1 LGATE
6 RSGHRFTIITGGP
19 GASKTSLIDELRR
32 RGFAGT
38 REAGRA
44 IIADQD
50 LIGWRATHTGD
61 AALFAELMLA
71 WEMRSYRMAE
81 DIQARAVFFDRG
93 IPELTGY
100 MRMIGRPVPRHME
113 TAARVFRYRP
123 TVCLAPPWPELYTT
137 DAERKQDHAEAV
149 ATCDAVR
156 AAYLSH
162 GYQPIDLP
170 LAPVAERAD
179 FVLARR

>member
-6 RSGHRFTIITGGP
+6 PSGHRFTIITGGP
-19 GASKTSLIDELRR
+19 GAGKTSLIDELRR

-38 REAGRA
+38 QEAGRA
-44 IIADQD
+44 IIADQA
-50 LIGWRATHTGD
+50 LIGGPATHTAD

-81 DIQARAVFFDRG
+81 DSQARAVFFDRG

-100 MRMIGRPVPRHME
+100 MRMIGRPVPAHVE

-123 TVCLAPPWPELYTT
+123 AVFIAPPWPEIYTT
-137 DAERKQDHAEAV
+137 DAERKQDYAEAV

-162 GYQPIDLP
+162 EYEPVDLP

>member
-19 GASKTSLIDELRR
+19 GAGKTSLIDELRR

-50 LIGWRATHTGD
+50 LIGGRATHTGD
-61 AALFAELMLA
+61 ALFAELMLA
-71 WEMRSYRMAE
+71 LEMRS
-81 DIQARAVFFDRG
+81 F
-93 IPELTGY
+93 
-100 MRMIGRPVPRHME
+100 
-113 TAARVFRYRP
+113 YRP
-123 TVCLAPPWPELYTT
+123 TVFVALPWPEIYTT
-137 DAERKQDHAEAV
+137 DAERKQDYVEAV